1 MAFSSSALRRLYTQ
15 LQTVVGTIINTGGTW
30 NSAAANLVPHVKI
43 EIKRITALIEA
54 EYKTGTS
61 SMLTGVAGKNGGT
74 FSGEADIMPSGAAGT
89 APNTAH
95 LLANMFGAP
104 GTVVAAT
111 SVTYNLTDQSSAN
124 AVPLLTAAVF
134 NETASTLTQQ
144 FGYGGLI
151 QNYSIGLG
159 GNGSVRLTFDG
170 QFFYVLE
177 TDNWA
182 NEDST
187 GKAGLTTSPTT
198 QPASPALVG
207 NIIPSFAATV
217 TFAGTATVEFRSATV
232 KGTTGRSLRMDGVG
246 FYPDTSVSQGRRKVT
261 LSSLKF
267 QDSDGAGL
275 QAVKNAIRSKAAMN
289 VVITQGNVAGY
300 ILTHTLDQVQF
311 TDATL
316 SEDGDNISVD
326 FGDAPAHATALANT
340 NEYTLA
346 LT

>member
-1 MAFSSSALRRLYTQ
+1 
-15 LQTVVGTIINTGGTW
+15 
-30 NSAAANLVPHVKI
+30 
-43 EIKRITALIEA
+43 
-54 EYKTGTS
+54 
-61 SMLTGVAGKNGGT
+61 
-74 FSGEADIMPSGAAGT
+74 
-89 APNTAH
+89 
-95 LLANMFGAP
+95 
-104 GTVVAAT
+104 
-111 SVTYNLTDQSSAN
+111 
-124 AVPLLTAAVF
+124 
-134 NETASTLTQQ
+134 
-144 FGYGGLI
+144 
-151 QNYSIGLG
+151 
-159 GNGSVRLTFDG
+159 
-170 QFFYVLE
+170 
-177 TDNWA
+177 
-182 NEDST
+182 
-187 GKAGLTTSPTT
+187 
-198 QPASPALVG
+198 
-207 NIIPSFAATV
+207 
-217 TFAGTATVEFRSATV
+217 
-232 KGTTGRSLRMDGVG
+232 MDGVG